1 MMSEGNKV
9 KNDMFVLDRPS
20 TMLVKDVLQ
29 REIEPVRPID
39 SGLYALGIMDE
50 YKVEHLPVV
59 EENILVGLVSE
70 LDLLDMHHPESSLK
84 DQNVPL
90 AQVFVHADEH
100 CFKAIEIMG
109 EMSLTCL
116 PAVDRQNQYSGYIT
130 ARHLVECVGE
140 LTASQEP
147 GGILILEINQN
158 DYSLSEIAQ
167 IVESNDAKVL
177 SMYVSSHSDSTKMEV
192 TLKINR
198 PDLSA
203 VIQTFERYEYS
214 ITATYQENRDVEEIQ
229 RRFGLFMNYLNM

>member
-1 MMSEGNKV
+1 
-9 KNDMFVLDRPS
+9 
-20 TMLVKDVLQ
+20 MLSKDVLE
-29 REIEPVRPID
+29 REIEPVRQSD

-59 EENILVGLVSE
+59 EDEVLVGLVSE
-70 LDLLDMHHPESSLK
+70 LDLLDMHHPEASLS
-84 DQNVPL
+84 DQKVQL
-90 AQVFVHADEH
+90 SQIFVHEDEH

-116 PAVDRQNQYSGYIT
+116 PVVDRQNHYAGYIT
-130 ARHLVECVGE
+130 ARHLVECMGE
-140 LTASQEP
+140 LTAAQEP

-158 DYSLSEIAQ
+158 DYTLSEIAQ

-198 PDLSA
+198 PDLA
-203 VIQTFERYEYS
+203 AIIQTFERYQYT
-214 ITATYQENRDVEEIQ
+214 ITATYQESRDAEEMK